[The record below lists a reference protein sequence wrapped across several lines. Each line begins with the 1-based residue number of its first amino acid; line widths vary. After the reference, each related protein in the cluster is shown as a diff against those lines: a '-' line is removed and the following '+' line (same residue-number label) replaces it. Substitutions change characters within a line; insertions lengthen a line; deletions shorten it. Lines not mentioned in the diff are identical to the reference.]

1 MTVHYSPRV
10 VLLPLLL
17 LLLLSAC
24 SSLQPRPDRQQPVA
38 LSIAATE
45 LPETQLL
52 DVWIEVF
59 EPGPIAEDEAQARGI
74 SLEIREAESR
84 FIPVHLK
91 KTLQQTGH
99 WGAVRVV
106 PNGAVGA
113 ELLVSGRILAS
124 NGELLKLSIEAR
136 DSSGYQWLDKTYQ
149 AVAAPADHA
158 GNSRGKRDSF
168 QDLYNSIANDL
179 ARTKQRLP
187 HKSRIRI
194 RQLAEL
200 QFAADLVPGAFQ
212 GYLATRDGLQVVR
225 RLPSRDDPMLQ
236 RVATIRERDY
246 LLIDTVN
253 DHYDAYYRDL
263 WEPYGNWR
271 RFYAEESENLRRV
284 EQEAMTRKVLGIGAM
299 VGAIAI
305 SMAGGRSTQI
315 RTDSLRQVMIIGG
328 ALVAKSGF
336 DKDQEKQIH
345 IDAMQELGV
354 SFESEASPMVVEVD
368 GETHRLTGS
377 VETQY
382 SKWRTL
388 LRRIHASETGLN
400 APPN

>member
-1 MTVHYSPRV
+1 MRFHRVSRV
-10 VLLPLLL
+10 VLLSL

-24 SSLQPRPDRQQPVA
+24 SSLQPRPDRQRPVIMD
-38 LSIAATE
+38 IASSE
-45 LPETQLL
+45 LPEAQLL

-59 EPGPIAEDEAQARGI
+59 EPGPVPQDTAATRGI

-106 PNGAVGA
+106 PSGAVGA
-113 ELLVSGRILAS
+113 ELLVSGRILIS
-124 NGELLKLSIEAR
+124 DGELLKVSIKAR

-149 AVAAPADHA
+149 AVAAPADHVRT
-158 GNSRGKRDSF
+158 SRGKRDSF

-179 ARTKQRLP
+179 ARTKKGVSYKKRT
-187 HKSRIRI
+187 RI

-200 QFAADLVPGAFQ
+200 QFASDLVPDAFQ
-212 GYLATRDGLQVVR
+212 GYLTTQDGLQVVR

-236 RVATIRERDY
+236 RVASIRERDY

-271 RFYAEESENLRRV
+271 RFYAEETENLRRV

-305 SMAGGRSTQI
+305 SMAGGRNTQI

-345 IDAMQELGV
+345 IDAMQELSL

-377 VETQY
+377 VESQY

-388 LRRIHASETGLN
+388 LRRIHASETGLSS
-400 APPN
+400 PSD

>member
-1 MTVHYSPRV
+1 MRFHRVSRV
-10 VLLPLLL
+10 VLLSL

-24 SSLQPRPDRQQPVA
+24 SSLQPRPDRQRPVIMD
-38 LSIAATE
+38 IASSE
-45 LPETQLL
+45 LPEAQLL

-59 EPGPIAEDEAQARGI
+59 EPGPVPQDTAATRGI

-106 PNGAVGA
+106 PSGAVGA
-113 ELLVSGRILAS
+113 ELLVSGRILIS
-124 NGELLKLSIEAR
+124 DGELLKVSIKAR

-149 AVAAPADHA
+149 AVAAPADHVRT
-158 GNSRGKRDSF
+158 SRGKRDSF

-179 ARTKQRLP
+179 ARTKKGVSNKKRT
-187 HKSRIRI
+187 RI

-200 QFAADLVPGAFQ
+200 QFASDLAPDAFQ
-212 GYLATRDGLQVVR
+212 GYLTTQDGLQVVR

-236 RVATIRERDY
+236 RVASIRERDY

-271 RFYAEESENLRRV
+271 RFYAEETENLRRV

-305 SMAGGRSTQI
+305 SMAGGRNTQI

-345 IDAMQELGV
+345 IDAMQELSL

-377 VETQY
+377 VESQY

-388 LRRIHASETGLN
+388 LRRIHASETGLSS
-400 APPN
+400 PSD